1 MSLNFLT
8 LSKMDMP
15 VGIAEGLKILER
27 DNFRCRYCGLDGRS
41 SLENAL
47 IMSVDFVIPS
57 AHGGKKN
64 APNLVVCCLPCK
76 TIKGTRGC
84 ENFEEAKKYVLA
96 RREALRQAW
105 ETQVLQPAC
114 QAPLCEAEAPLCA
127 GL

>member
-47 IMSVDFVIPS
+47 IMSVDFVIPR

-64 APNLVVCCLPCK
+64 AHNLVVCCLPCK

-105 ETQVLQPAC
+105 ETQVLQPAS
-114 QAPLCEAEAPLCA
+114 QAPLCAAEAPLCA